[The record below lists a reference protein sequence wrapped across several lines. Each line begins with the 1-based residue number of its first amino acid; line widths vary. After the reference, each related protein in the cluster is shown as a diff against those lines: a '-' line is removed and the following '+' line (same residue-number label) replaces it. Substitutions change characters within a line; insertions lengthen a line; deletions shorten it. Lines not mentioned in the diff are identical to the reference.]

1 MYGGDQFNATQNV
14 AGYSRTF
21 QLTQT
26 VRICGEDLI
35 GDGDFDDLDEFTQIF
50 LELTPDD

>member
-26 VRICGEDLI
+26 VRIEGEDLI
-35 GDGDFDDLDEFTQIF
+35 GDGDADDLPYLTQIF
-50 LELTPDD
+50 MELTQND